1 MKKLL
6 ISILATVALC
16 ATTVFADASSDAEK
30 RREKLVKR
38 IESCEA
44 ILREFMAK
52 PETAIPSTVLS
63 QAKAIIITNQ
73 FKAGFLLGFREG
85 YGVILVK
92 RADGQWSVPAMLNA
106 GETSLGVQA
115 GGSTVETVYIV
126 TDAETPRRLFN
137 ARFNIGVDAKA
148 VAGPHIAEK
157 VSENHPILKTPLLV
171 YMKGSG
177 LFAGTSIKAGRL
189 TCSTSANQEFYKT
202 RYTLPELVYSD
213 WVPAP
218 DEVKPLMSYVQ
229 SLAP

>member
-6 ISILATVALC
+6 LSIFATVALC
-16 ATTVFADASSDAEK
+16 ATTVLADDSTDAEK
-30 RREKLVKR
+30 RQAKFVKK

-52 PETAIPSTVLS
+52 PETAIPATVFS

-73 FKAGFLLGFREG
+73 VKASFFLGFRDG

-92 RADGQWSVPAMLNA
+92 RADGQWSLPALLNA

-157 VSENHPILKTPLLV
+157 VSENHPILKTPVLV
-171 YMKGSG
+171 YTKGSG
-177 LFAGTSIKAGRL
+177 LFAGTSIKAGWL
-189 TCSTSANQEFYKT
+189 SCSTSSNQDFYKT
-202 RYTLPELVYSD
+202 NYTLPELVYSD
-213 WVPAP
+213 WVAAP
-218 DEVKPLMSYVQ
+218 DLVKPLMSYVQ
-229 SLAP
+229 SLAQ

>member
-6 ISILATVALC
+6 LSILATVALC

-106 GETSLGVQA
+106 WAQQLPLGVTSFCFA
-115 GGSTVETVYIV
+115 VVLSALVWMGAT
-126 TDAETPRRLFN
+126 R
-137 ARFNIGVDAKA
+137 ARFT
-148 VAGPHIAEK
+148 GPHYNPDTIALC
-157 VSENHPILKTPLLV
+157 IALLV
-171 YMKGSG
+171 TTGQQWVSG
-177 LFAGTSIKAGRL
+177 RS
-189 TCSTSANQEFYKT
+189 S
-202 RYTLPELVYSD
+202 
-213 WVPAP
+213 PA
-218 DEVKPLMSYVQ
+218 
-229 SLAP
+229 AAIW